1 MAIAPGLALT
11 SIKPARAAATIMSCM
26 LVSAAAASDSARAL
40 PEPRRDS
47 AYPLERALAERR
59 SVREFRDSPL
69 RLAELS
75 QLVWAAQGQ
84 VTRSGHRTAPSAG
97 ALYPLELFVV
107 AGNVQDL
114 AAGVYLYQPSPH
126 RLALVA
132 EGDRRKQLVGAAL
145 GQHWI
150 GEAPAILVIAAIE
163 RRTTGKYGARGV
175 RYVHLEAGHAAQ
187 NALLQA
193 VALGLGATVVGAF
206 SDAEVKTAA
215 ALGDDEQPLY
225 LIPVGRPR

>member
-1 MAIAPGLALT
+1 MRALT
-11 SIKPARAAATIMSCM
+11 SVKLAGAAGAIICCMLGSVASGTDPART
-26 LVSAAAASDSARAL
+26 L
-40 PEPRRDS
+40 PEPRRDG
-47 AYPLERALAERR
+47 AYPLERAFAERR

-69 RLAELS
+69 RLEELA
-75 QLVWAAQGQ
+75 QLVWATQGQ

-97 ALYPLELFVV
+97 ALYPLELLVV

-114 AAGVYLYQPSPH
+114 AAGVYRYQPSPH

-132 EGDRRKQLVGAAL
+132 EGDRRKQLVGAAW

-150 GEAPAILVIAAIE
+150 GEAPAILVIAGVE

-206 SDAEVKTAA
+206 GDAEVKTVA
-215 ALGDDEQPLY
+215 ALRDDEQPLY
-225 LIPVGRPR
+225 LIPLGRPR

>member
-1 MAIAPGLALT
+1 
-11 SIKPARAAATIMSCM
+11 
-26 LVSAAAASDSARAL
+26 
-40 PEPRRDS
+40 
-47 AYPLERALAERR
+47 
-59 SVREFRDSPL
+59 VREFASAPL
-69 RLAELS
+69 RLDDLA

-84 VTRSGHRTAPSAG
+84 TARSGLRTAPSAG

-114 AAGVYLYQPSPH
+114 AAGVYRYQPSPH

-132 EGDRRKQLVGAAL
+132 EGDRRQRLVEAAL
-145 GQHWI
+145 GQRWI
-150 GEAPAILVIAAIE
+150 GEAPAILVIAGVE
-163 RRTTGKYGARGV
+163 RRTTVKYGARGM
-175 RYVHLEAGHAAQ
+175 RYVHMEAGHAAQ

-206 SDAEVKTAA
+206 SDAEVRTVTA
-215 ALGDDEQPLY
+215 LRPDEQPLY